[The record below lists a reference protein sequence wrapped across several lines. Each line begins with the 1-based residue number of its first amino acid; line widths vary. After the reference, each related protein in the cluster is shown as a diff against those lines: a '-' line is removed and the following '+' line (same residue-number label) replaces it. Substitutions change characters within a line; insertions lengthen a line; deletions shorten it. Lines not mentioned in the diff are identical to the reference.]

1 MSRQYLTS
9 NRAYNLYWLGR
20 HIKRLEIELV
30 AIDRTFNEI
39 IDMNHDAGRAL
50 FEKLDIG
57 LAYDDALDY
66 LEQCMYGEHEGRLYN
81 IIQNARENAIISRN
95 YLHQDAFTAITE
107 LYLLFKKNATNINGI
122 DYQFI
127 DTGLSIII
135 RIWGA
140 MHQFQKYQQSYDFIR
155 FGQLVE
161 KIDLSFRLDEQM
173 EISLLRIDD
182 LDALALQL
190 NPHYIKERLYGMRSV
205 KLLDKINSKID
216 QIITDRL

>member
-50 FEKLDIG
+50 FEKLDID
-57 LAYDDALDY
+57 LHYDDALDY